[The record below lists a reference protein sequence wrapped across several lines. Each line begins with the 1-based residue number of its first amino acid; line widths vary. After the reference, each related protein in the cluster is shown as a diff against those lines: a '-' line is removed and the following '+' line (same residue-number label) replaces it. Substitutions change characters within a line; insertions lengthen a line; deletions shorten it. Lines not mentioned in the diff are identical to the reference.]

1 MQRRHFGV
9 LLATALPTL
18 ALAQKSQKNLSL
30 GSADALQR
38 LRSIEADSGGRLGVH
53 ILDTG
58 TGASVGHRADER
70 FPMCSTFKVLAAA
83 RVLHRVD
90 AGLEQLERR
99 IPYGRDVLVAHSPV
113 TERHVGAGL
122 TLAQLCEATITTSDN
137 AAANLIL
144 QSYGGPAALT
154 AYLRTLGDVHTRL
167 DRTEPGLNEATP
179 GDPRDTT
186 TPAAMVASLERLL
199 LGPALS
205 TASRE
210 RLTQWMV
217 ANTTGDTRLRAGLPA
232 GWRVGDKTGAG
243 ALGTNNDVAIFWPP
257 GRAPWLVA
265 AYLTQTRLTKARS
278 DAVLADVARLAAE
291 WAAA

>member
-1 MQRRHFGV
+1 MQRRDFGV

-18 ALAQKSQKNLSL
+18 ALAQKNQKNLSL
-30 GSADALQR
+30 GSADTLQR
-38 LRSIEADSGGRLGVH
+38 LRSLEADSGGRLGVH

-58 TGASVGHRADER
+58 TGASVSHRADER

-154 AYLRTLGDVHTRL
+154 AYMRTLGDAHTRL
-167 DRTEPGLNEATP
+167 DRTEPDLNEATP

-243 ALGTNNDVAIFWPP
+243 ALGTNNDVAIFWPS

-265 AYLTQTRLTKARS
+265 AYLTQSRLTKARS

-291 WAAA
+291 LAAG

>member
-1 MQRRHFGV
+1 MQRRHFGA
-9 LLATALPTL
+9 LLAAALPTL
-18 ALAQKSQKNLSL
+18 ALAQKSQKNLSP
-30 GSADALQR
+30 GSADAMQR
-38 LRSIEADSGGRLGVH
+38 LRSIEAGSGGRLGVH

-58 TGASVGHRADER
+58 TGASVSHRADER

-83 RVLHRVD
+83 QVLQRVD
-90 AGLEQLERR
+90 AGQEQLERR

-113 TERHVGAGL
+113 TEQHVGAGL

-154 AYLRTLGDVHTRL
+154 AYLRTLGDAHTRL

-186 TPAAMVASLERLL
+186 TPAAMVDSLQRLL
-199 LGPALS
+199 LGDALS
-205 TASRE
+205 AASRE

-278 DAVLADVARLAAE
+278 DAVLADVARLAAQL
-291 WAAA
+291 ATA